1 GALRMSRPIEYLRDR
16 KRELESRLTATIAEL
31 LTDFQ
36 RETAVGIDE
45 IEVELS
51 DAKIRGTEK
60 PVIPKVRV
68 HLEEI

>member
-1 GALRMSRPIEYLRDR
+1 MSRPIEYLRSR
-16 KRELESRLTATIAEL
+16 KRELESRLTAVIAEL

-36 RETAVGIDE
+36 RETAVRIDE

-60 PVIPKVRV
+60 SVIPKVRV